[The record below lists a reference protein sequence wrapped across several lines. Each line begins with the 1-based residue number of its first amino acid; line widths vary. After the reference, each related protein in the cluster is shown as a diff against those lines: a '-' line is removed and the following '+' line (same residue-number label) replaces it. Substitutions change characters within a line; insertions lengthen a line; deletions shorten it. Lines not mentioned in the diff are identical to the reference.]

1 MIMIFDAQIL
11 RRVLTRCALMSL
23 ACLTMA
29 NIASAQT
36 ESLLYDFCSLSSCTD
51 GQYPEV
57 QLIEDPQGNFYGT
70 TYEGGAHNGGT
81 VFQLSPSGAFTVL
94 YSFGAS
100 TTDGTGP
107 VGTLVRDAKGN
118 LYGVTASGGA
128 YRSGAVFK
136 ITSGGVESIVHSFG
150 ANGSDGLY
158 PTSGLVMDGHG
169 NIYGTTAYGG
179 KGFGAGTA
187 YKVSPQGTY
196 AILHYFVG
204 GGDGLRP
211 MAPLALDQQGN
222 LYGTTELG
230 GAFGEGSIF
239 RITGGTESV
248 LHSFSATGAAKADG
262 VFPEGGLVVDAQGNL
277 YGTTYDGGAFHTGV
291 VFKLS
296 PEGTETVLHSFG
308 GNGDGIHTQ
317 AGLIIDGNG
326 NLYGTSFQGGAFG
339 AGIVYK
345 LDSAGNETILH
356 SFGSGTDGTYPHAG
370 LLMDSAGNL
379 YGTTEQGGTNNG
391 GTVFEV
397 TP

>member
-1 MIMIFDAQIL
+1 MILDAKIL

-23 ACLTMA
+23 ACLT
-29 NIASAQT
+29 ISVTASAQT
-36 ESLLYDFCSLSSCTD
+36 EGILYDFCTLSACSD

-57 QLIEDPQGNFYGT
+57 QLVEDSQGNFYGT
-70 TYEGGAHNGGT
+70 TYQGGAHNGGT

-100 TTDGTGP
+100 TADGSGP
-107 VGTLVRDAKGN
+107 VGTLVRDSKGN

-128 YRSGAVFK
+128 NRSGAVFK
-136 ITSGGVESIVHSFG
+136 ITPGGVESIVHSFG
-150 ANGSDGLY
+150 ANASDGLY
-158 PTSGLVMDGHG
+158 PTSGLAIDEQG
-169 NIYGTTAYGG
+169 NIYGTTSYGG
-179 KGFGAGTA
+179 KGFGAGTV
-187 YKVSPQGTY
+187 YKVSAKGSY
-196 AILHYFVG
+196 SILHYFLG

-211 MAPLALDQQGN
+211 MAPLTLDQQGN
-222 LYGTTELG
+222 VYGTTELG
-230 GAFGEGSIF
+230 GAYGEGSVF
-239 RITGGTESV
+239 RIASGGTESI

-262 VFPEGGLVVDAQGNL
+262 VFPEGGLVVDAEGNL

-296 PEGTETVLHSFG
+296 PQGAETVLHSFG
-308 GNGDGIHTQ
+308 SNGDGIHTQ

-339 AGIVYK
+339 AGIVFK

-370 LLMDSAGNL
+370 LLLDSAGNL
-379 YGTTEQGGTNNG
+379 YGTTEEGGKSNG